1 MYACVSSFSVGMC
14 VCVGDFAVIMKL
26 YSKEPQWWVT
36 LGDTSL
42 SSIFQKLFQL
52 LSVLLSGSW

>member
-1 MYACVSSFSVGMC
+1 MC
-14 VCVGDFAVIMKL
+14 IIFQYRYVFVFGDFAVIMKL

-42 SSIFQKLFQL
+42 SIFQKLFQL
-52 LSVLLSGSW
+52 LSVLLSGPW